1 MPKWEAKKKSNISG
15 VTTFVS
21 TINPG
26 GTLEH
31 RPAFFF
37 NQFNYLNLNKLILY
51 LNKYKPDLFYLKE
64 KILYGVSF
72 ELQHK

>member
-31 RPAFFF
+31 RPAFF
-37 NQFNYLNLNKLILY
+37 LINLIT
-51 LNKYKPDLFYLKE
+51 
-64 KILYGVSF
+64 
-72 ELQHK
+72 